1 MGLLYL
7 SFFYIK
13 QGLIAGGY
21 IMNILEDPGTSI
33 FSMKLRETML
43 SIYKPCVA
51 TAALDGPTLYEVCL
65 MPS

>member
-1 MGLLYL
+1 
-7 SFFYIK
+7 
-13 QGLIAGGY
+13 
-21 IMNILEDPGTSI
+21 MNILEDPGTSI